1 MIIKDLHDDTVQ
13 WDTLRSAVS
22 GSSLSRLHTPGSSS
36 DAPSSLKI
44 QFHKNPFNFFFFLRM
59 KLESKIWYDREY
71 ICFAPTGET
80 EREEMEAEGTSMPV
94 PAFRHPGPSTP
105 LLQPSPA
112 SSSCHAFSLNGLFNC
127 IQSSLLHTIANAVFP
142 LSCCSCPW
150 QASKQNKN

>member
-1 MIIKDLHDDTVQ
+1 
-13 WDTLRSAVS
+13 
-22 GSSLSRLHTPGSSS
+22 
-36 DAPSSLKI
+36 
-44 QFHKNPFNFFFFLRM
+44 M

-112 SSSCHAFSLNGLFNC
+112 SSSCHAFSLYGLFNC

-150 QASKQNKN
+150 QAAYPNRTKIRVRSHILSTNTLHILVLIYYIYLGTKYMSSSLNNIQYTIKDIYIT